1 MKRRIGMGDR
11 GGKKNKEKANKQKQ
25 VQNEKKQEQQ
35 KAKLPTSK
43 KSV

>member
-1 MKRRIGMGDR
+1 MGDK

-25 VQNEKKQEQQ
+25 DLLQKKQEQQ

-43 KSV
+43 KSA